1 MMKISKLISNFRTD
15 MLTQR
20 LKTLHKGYFYNLI
33 YSSILIIVSFCF
45 MHGFFSLTKA
55 FGQSNNFY
63 ISERNYGSIQ
73 FLKVR
78 DTNDGNYQ
86 YGLFIKLKKNW
97 KTYWKYPGNSGFTP
111 KFQLISSK
119 NLKDFSVSWPAP
131 GVFYEGETKIYGF
144 QEKLYLPISV
154 YPKHPGNDIHFVL
167 RLEIGFCKDI
177 CIPET
182 VYLKSVSAKPAS
194 KVQNEELLNYIRKV
208 PIKLENSENYVSCK
222 VEKEQ
227 GKLNLIAKFNSKFF
241 KGKKHIKDAIFNYRG
256 EEIWFS
262 NKNQKLEKGI
272 QIFSMTLNHIT
283 EQSILLNRSK
293 IEVTIL
299 TQDNGFILDGC
310 RN

>member
-1 MMKISKLISNFRTD
+1 MMKISKLISNFRTN
-15 MLTQR
+15 MLIRRFKPLQ
-20 LKTLHKGYFYNLI
+20 KGCFNNLI
-33 YSSILIIVSFCF
+33 SSSILIVVSFCF
-45 MHGFFSLTKA
+45 LHGYFYLTKA
-55 FGQSNNFY
+55 FGQSNDFY
-63 ISERNYGSIQ
+63 IAERNYGSIQ
-73 FLKVR
+73 FLKAS
-78 DTNDGNYQ
+78 DINDSTYQ
-86 YGLFIKLKKNW
+86 YSLFIELKKNW

-111 KFQLISSK
+111 KFELISSK

-144 QEKLYLPISV
+144 QEKLHLPITV

-182 VYLKSVSAKPAS
+182 VYLKSVNARPAS
-194 KVQNEELLNYIRKV
+194 EVQNEELLSYIRRV
-208 PIKLENSENYVSCK
+208 PIELENSENYVSCK
-222 VEKEQ
+222 VEKDK
-227 GKLNLIAKFNSKFF
+227 GKLDLIAKFNANFF

-262 NKNQKLEKGI
+262 NKNQKSEKGI
-272 QIFSMTLNHIT
+272 QIFSMTLNHIA
-283 EQSILLNRSK
+283 EKSILLNKSK

>member
-1 MMKISKLISNFRTD
+1 MKISKLISNFRTD
-15 MLTQR
+15 MLTQT
-20 LKTLHKGYFYNLI
+20 LKTLHKGCCYNLI
-33 YSSILIIVSFCF
+33 SSSILIIVSFCF
-45 MHGFFSLTKA
+45 MHGYFSLTKA
-55 FGQSNNFY
+55 FGQSNDFY
-63 ISERNYGSIQ
+63 IAERNYGSIQ

-86 YGLFIKLKKNW
+86 YGLFIKLKNNW

-262 NKNQKLEKGI
+262 NKNKKSEKGI